1 MECTLKA
8 DVWTNLSDYNETVL
22 ICQREYKYGKRVKAE
37 LMFSKKAT
45 RLTVSATAGPVD
57 VGAVLGFGS
66 SGIVVLRFEYCMISN
81 VELVKAAG

>member
-22 ICQREYKYGKRVKAE
+22 ICQREYKYGKRMKAE

-45 RLTVSATAGPVD
+45 RLTIGASADLVD
-57 VGAVLGFGS
+57 AGAVLGFS
-66 SGIVVLRFEYCMISN
+66 YPGIVSTSV
-81 VELVKAAG
+81 